1 MPRQPRLDSP
11 GTLHHVI
18 VRGIERRSIVDDDRD
33 RGEFVSRMSEAAS
46 DTETKIH
53 ARALAGYRYGDART
67 PPCSKDS
74 WPRTKD

>member
-11 GTLHHVI
+11 GTLHHVS
-18 VRGIERRSIVDDDRD
+18 VRGIEKRSIVDDDRD

-53 ARALAGYRYGDART
+53 AWALFTNHAHILLHIGQEGWRALGCGF
-67 PPCSKDS
+67 
-74 WPRTKD
+74 